1 MSNLN
6 KSVKDLL
13 IKKAL
18 AKRINQNKK
27 KDISS
32 QRSNHYHNSSDLVK
46 YCQFERFSEYQKLEV
61 LHKGAE
67 QLKIKDPFFKQHDK
81 LSGGVTWINNK
92 KYINYANYNYLNL
105 ANERMVKDAA
115 IAAIEKYG
123 TSASASRIVSGERA
137 ISRELEERLAKV
149 YQVDD
154 ALVFV
159 SGHATNV
166 TTIGYLFE
174 KNDLIIHDSLIHN
187 SVLQGIQLSGAKRL
201 SFKHNDYYDLEK
213 ILTKERENFNRV
225 LIVIEG
231 LYGMDGDYPDLP
243 KFIQIKNQ
251 YHALLM
257 VDEAHSF
264 GVMGEHGLGIK
275 EHYQL
280 KGIEVDIWMGTLSK
294 VMAGCGGYI
303 AGSKALIKHLRYCA
317 PGFLYSVGIVPSTAA
332 SSVAALKMMLAEPE
346 RVHSLQ
352 KNSQLFLKLAKEKGF
367 NVGSSQGYAVV
378 PILVKN
384 STRAV
389 SLTNYLF
396 DHGINVQPILYPAVE
411 EKMARLRFFLSS
423 HHTSQQIKETIE
435 KLAMAMKAI

>member
-32 QRSNHYHNSSDLVK
+32 QRPNHYIGSPDLAK
-46 YCQFERFSEYQKLEV
+46 YCQFERFSAYQQLEV

-67 QLKIKDPFFKQHDK
+67 QLEIQDPFFKQHEK
-81 LSGGVTWINNK
+81 LEGGITWIKGK

-105 ANERMVKDAA
+105 ANERAVKDAA
-115 IAAIEKYG
+115 ISAIEQYG

-137 ISRELEERLAKV
+137 ISKELEFELAKA
-149 YQVDD
+149 YGVDD

-174 KNDLIIHDSLIHN
+174 KNDLIIHDALIHN

-213 ILTKERENFNRV
+213 ILIKERENFNRV
-225 LIVIEG
+225 LIVLEG

-251 YHALLM
+251 HHALLM

-280 KGIEVDIWMGTLSK
+280 KGTEVDIWMGTLSK
-294 VMAGCGGYI
+294 VLAGCGGYI
-303 AGSKALIKHLRYCA
+303 AGNEALIKHLRYCA
-317 PGFLYSVGIVPSTAA
+317 PGFLYSVGIVPATAA
-332 SSVAALKMMLAEPE
+332 SSVAALKIMLAEPE

-352 KNSQLFLKLAKEKGF
+352 KNSQLFLKLAKERGF
-367 NVGSSQGYAVV
+367 NVGFSQGYAVV

-384 STRAV
+384 STKAV

-396 DHGINVQPILYPAVE
+396 EHDINVQPILYPAVE

-423 HHTSQQIKETIE
+423 HHTAQQIKETIE
-435 KLAMAMKAI
+435 KLALAMKAI